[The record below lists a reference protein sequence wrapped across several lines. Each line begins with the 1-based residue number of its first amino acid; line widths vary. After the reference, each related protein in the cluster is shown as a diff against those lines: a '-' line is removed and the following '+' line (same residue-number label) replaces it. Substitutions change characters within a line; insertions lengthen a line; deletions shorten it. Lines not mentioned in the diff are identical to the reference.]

1 MRTERRA
8 GTERL
13 VHRIAE
19 LVALTAGRPVTR
31 QRLAARWAVTPRTV
45 NNVIDRA
52 FDLFGVRVEH
62 LPYEG
67 YALITPGLLDPK
79 ACAKATR

>member
-1 MRTERRA
+1 MRTARRQ

-13 VHRIAE
+13 VHRVAE
-19 LVALTAGRPVTR
+19 LVALTASRPTSR

-62 LPYEG
+62 LPAEG
-67 YALITPGLLDPK
+67 YALITPGILDLK

>member
-1 MRTERRA
+1 MRTARRA

-19 LVALTAGRPVTR
+19 LVALTAGRPVPR

-62 LPYEG
+62 LPSEG
-67 YALITPGLLDPK
+67 YALITPGILDLK
-79 ACAKATR
+79 ACVKATR

>member
-8 GTERL
+8 GTDRL

-19 LVALTAGRPVTR
+19 LVALTAGRPVPR

-62 LPYEG
+62 LPSEG

>member
-19 LVALTAGRPVTR
+19 LVALTAGRPVPR

-62 LPYEG
+62 IPSEG